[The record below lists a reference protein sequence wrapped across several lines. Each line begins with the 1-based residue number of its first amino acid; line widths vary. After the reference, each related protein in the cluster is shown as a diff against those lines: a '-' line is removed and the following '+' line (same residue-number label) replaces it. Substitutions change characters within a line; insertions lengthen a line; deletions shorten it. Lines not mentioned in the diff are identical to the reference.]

1 MDFTRSCYVAGRD
14 RGLQFFRSAMEEYPL
29 GGLVP
34 CDTEDDEFS
43 EGDEVTPE
51 YWVSVAYDCESNS
64 RQFSPWE
71 LVAHAI
77 NSSEEPSEGWEAYDE
92 GVGQGVAIGL
102 WLYNRGS
109 QVPCRCIYGIPE

>member
-1 MDFTRSCYVAGRD
+1 MDFTRSCYVVGRD
-14 RGLQFFRSAMEEYPL
+14 RGLEFFRSAMEEYPL

-34 CDTEDDEFS
+34 CGTEDDEFS

-51 YWVSVAYDCESNS
+51 YWVSVAYDCESNN

-77 NSSEEPSEGWEAYDE
+77 NSFEDWEAYDD
-92 GVGQGVAIGL
+92 GINQGIAIGL
-102 WLYNRGS
+102 WLYSRGS
-109 QVPCRCIYGIPE
+109 QIPCRCIYGIPAE